1 MDGQGSEFIVHLP
14 AAREP
19 ENSVNLGHDVTAV
32 SLQPSAAASITR
44 RVLIVYDNADTAAT
58 VAEFAKLLGHEVA
71 IAPDG
76 PSALELAG
84 QFRPDIALI
93 DIGLPQM
100 NGYELARCLR
110 ALPEVAAIPLVAI
123 TGYARE
129 ENRQAAL
136 AAGFNLHLA
145 KPIEPARLERLL
157 TTLR

>member
-1 MDGQGSEFIVHLP
+1 M
-14 AAREP
+14 
-19 ENSVNLGHDVTAV
+19 
-32 SLQPSAAASITR
+32 QPSAAASVTH
-44 RVLIVYDNADTAAT
+44 RVLIVDDNADTAAT

-76 PSALELAG
+76 TAALELAG

-100 NGYELARCLR
+100 NGYELARRLR
-110 ALPEVAAIPLVAI
+110 DLPEMERVPLVAV

-129 ENRQAAL
+129 EDRQAAL

-157 TTLR
+157 TTLQ